1 MAFETADGQRLSWA
15 GDFANIVAPQGTRV
29 AGKTTVPIGAAA
41 PLGPAQLTYRGG
53 PLIAQVK
60 AFTLYWGSAWGT
72 VTAAA
77 PGAQPVAVTR
87 QTLDAFF
94 GDLVAGA
101 YIDLF
106 AEYTV
111 PGYTITRGSYLGSV
125 VIGPDPGAQ
134 VADADIQAQ
143 IQQRLAA
150 GTIPAR
156 DSNTLYLVMLP
167 SGTVVQEGG
176 SLSCQTFCGY
186 HDAIL
191 DASGN
196 PLAYYGVLPYPD
208 CVGCASAADGT
219 SLSQFDALTTVSS
232 HEVAEAITDPVP
244 GSGWY
249 DDANGEIGDI
259 CAWQTA
265 PLDGYVVQQEWSNA
279 ANSCVGPTAG

>member
-1 MAFETADGQRLSWA
+1 MAFETADGRRLSWA

-29 AGKTTVPIGAAA
+29 AGKTTVPSGAAA

-53 PLIAQVK
+53 PLIAQVR

-77 PGAQPVAVTR
+77 SGAQPVAVTR

-94 GDLVAGA
+94 GGLVAGA

-106 AEYTV
+106 AEYNV

-150 GTIPAR
+150 GTIPAW

-167 SGTVVQEGG
+167 SGTVVQGGG

-196 PLAYYGVLPYPD
+196 PLAYYGVLPYPT
-208 CVGCASAADGT
+208 AWAA
-219 SLSQFDALTTVSS
+219 
-232 HEVAEAITDPVP
+232 PRP
-244 GSGWY
+244 R
-249 DDANGEIGDI
+249 
-259 CAWQTA
+259 TA
-265 PLDGYVVQQEWSNA
+265 QA
-279 ANSCVGPTAG
+279 